1 MKRSICLLTVILLGL
16 VPANAVQENRL
27 KPDAPTDATFIANER
42 ALHDAVAKAD
52 KAAFLA
58 LVVPDGVWTTQQGFV
73 PMNLLANGLDAF
85 QLRKADIVNPRVTRL
100 GDDSTIL
107 LYAWT
112 VTGTFG
118 DQPLPRT
125 MLSATVWVRRNG
137 KWLAVHHQDTELK
150 TN

>member
-1 MKRSICLLTVILLGL
+1 MKRSIWLLTVMLFGL
-16 VPANAVQENRL
+16 VPISAAQENRL
-27 KPDAPTDATFIANER
+27 KPDAATDATFIANER

-58 LVVPDGVWTTQQGFV
+58 LVVADGVWTTPTGFV

-85 QLRKADIVNPRVTRL
+85 QLRKWDIVNPRVTRL
-100 GDDSTIL
+100 DEDSAIL

-118 DQPLPRT
+118 DQPLPST
-125 MLSATVWVRRNG
+125 MLSSTVWVRRNG
-137 KWLAVHHQDTELK
+137 KWLAVHHQGTELK

>member
-1 MKRSICLLTVILLGL
+1 MRRNIWLLTVILFGL
-16 VPANAVQENRL
+16 VPANAAQENRV
-27 KPDAPTDATFIANER
+27 KPDAAADATFIGRER

-52 KAAFLA
+52 KAAFQA

-85 QLRKADIVNPRVTRL
+85 QLRKWDIVNPRVTRL
-100 GDDSTIL
+100 GDDSAIL

-118 DQPLPRT
+118 DQPLPST
-125 MLSATVWVRRNG
+125 MLSSTIWVKRND

>member
-1 MKRSICLLTVILLGL
+1 MRRHIWLLTVILFGL
-16 VPANAVQENRL
+16 VPTNAAQENRV
-27 KPDAPTDATFIANER
+27 KPDAATDATFIANER
-42 ALHDAVAKAD
+42 ALHNAVAKAD

-85 QLRKADIVNPRVTRL
+85 QLRTWDVLNPRVTRL
-100 GDDSTIL
+100 GEDSAIL

-118 DQPLPRT
+118 DQPLPST
-125 MLSATVWVRRNG
+125 MLSSTAWVRRNG